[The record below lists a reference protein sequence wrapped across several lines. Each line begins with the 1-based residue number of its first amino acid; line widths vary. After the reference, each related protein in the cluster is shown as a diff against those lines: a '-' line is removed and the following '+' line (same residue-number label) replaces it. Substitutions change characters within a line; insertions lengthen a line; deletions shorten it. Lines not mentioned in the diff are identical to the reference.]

1 MSGPGSWLVL
11 RRRALLVVAA
21 LVVPAA
27 AGAGPRAAAVQV
39 VEAAEGQRPLAAAL
53 EKAGWIAT
61 PEGSDRFRPGNVY
74 DARNALWSAQAD
86 CFDATPVDA
95 IYNDLEVT
103 VALQAGAKVPLGV
116 VSVRADGSSYKKLT
130 YADPRVAEL
139 AGRQLTPT
147 SACQRDLEQAA
158 RATDVS
164 SWYVVQAVLYAIVNE
179 QLCTEVDAGVR
190 SAVASASVSYE
201 QQCTTS
207 STGQVAVAYKT
218 VPVTTLIG
226 PIEPVGGGWTT
237 PEGCPWQRPVTSVET
252 TLSTVQV
259 GDALFDVTGK
269 RGRDAFTDAL
279 TRCEAEDAVLWFD
292 KWRGKRRAANTTGA
306 TFVPFFW
313 FGWSFAIAAGKNRD
327 RMVDAMLDLQSG
339 STTTP

>member
-1 MSGPGSWLVL
+1 VRAVVRAICAATISGS
-11 RRRALLVVAA
+11 A
-21 LVVPAA
+21 PAV
-27 AGAGPRAAAVQV
+27 AGPRAVAAQAVDG
-39 VEAAEGQRPLAAAL
+39 ERPLAAAL

-86 CFDATPVDA
+86 CFDAAPVDA

-103 VALQAGAKVPLGV
+103 VALEAGAKVPLGV
-116 VSVRADGSSYKKLT
+116 VSVRAEGSSYKKLT

-147 SACQRDLEQAA
+147 PSCQRDLEEAA
-158 RATDVS
+158 RSGDVS
-164 SWYVVQAVLYAIVNE
+164 SWYVVQSVLYAIVHE
-179 QLCTEVDAGVR
+179 QLCTEVDASVR
-190 SAVASASVSYE
+190 SAVASASASYE

-218 VPVTTLIG
+218 VPVTALIG
-226 PIEPVGGGWTT
+226 PIEPTGAGWTT
-237 PEGCPWQRPVTSVET
+237 PEGCPWQRPVTSVVT

-259 GDALFDVTGK
+259 GDAVFDVTGK
-269 RGRDAFTDAL
+269 RGRDAFTEAL
-279 TRCEAEDAVLWFD
+279 TRCDADDAVVWFD

-327 RMVDAMLDLQSG
+327 RMIEAMLDVPQGS
-339 STTTP
+339 STTP